1 MYIHDLIID
10 ACSWSKCAKPFILM
24 CHRIADP
31 YPRLQHEYYQ
41 SHPFPELC
49 SPYSPDSR
57 QSIILASFVCPGIVN
72 MFAKLPE
79 VFSIELTQNA
89 FQYGAEVRRGTPK
102 NRARF
107 GQRLAFTSFAS
118 ETFVH
123 IQMI

>member
-1 MYIHDLIID
+1 MRETLHID
-10 ACSWSKCAKPFILM
+10 VPSYRGPLPATPARILSV
-24 CHRIADP
+24 P
-31 YPRLQHEYYQ
+31 PLPRK
-41 SHPFPELC
+41 LC

-79 VFSIELTQNA
+79 VLSIELTQNA